1 MPTTQTLQQGL
12 GTPNGQAREHL
23 RKTCTVSAQD
33 KELDAPGNIDANS
46 IAACVINSALEIHRK
61 IGPGR
66 LASVYAE
73 SLADSLADSGFTV
86 EPQESISTQ
95 LGGKRFNHYPRPP
108 LVVGGTVLVESRSLT
123 SLSLIHRK
131 QVLTYLKLSN
141 LKCGLLINFG
151 GQYLKGNIERLENP
165 LTDAT
170 HSGLFERVAAHA

>member
-1 MPTTQTLQQGL
+1 MQTHETLQEGL
-12 GTPNGQAREHL
+12 GTPSDHGREHL
-23 RKTCTVSAQD
+23 QQTYIVSARD
-33 KELDAPGNIDANS
+33 KQLNAPGNMDANS

-73 SLADSLADSGFTV
+73 SLADSLADSGFAV
-86 EPQESISTQ
+86 EPQESISVQ
-95 LGGKRFNHYPRPP
+95 LGGKRFNQCPRPP
-108 LVVGGTVLVESRSLT
+108 LVVGGTVLVESKSLT

-151 GQYLKGNIERLENP
+151 GQYLIGNIETLENP
-165 LTDAT
+165 LTDPAD
-170 HSGLFERVAAHA
+170 SELFERFAAHA